1 MNTLKRILTLSFLL
15 VGLLSFA
22 QKGRIE
28 GKIYDSSN
36 NQPVPFAN
44 VIILGSTI
52 GTVTDLDG
60 KFEFTNLTPGY
71 VNLQV
76 TFIGYKPETS
86 ADIFVSNSNPAYLE
100 IALSPSELQLKDV
113 EIRANP
119 FVKRDD
125 ALVSVQKIGIKEI
138 ETNPGSNRDI
148 SRVIQ
153 SFPGIG
159 YTPNFRNDV
168 IVRGGG
174 PSESKFYLDDVEI
187 PVLNHFSTQGA
198 SGGPVGILNADFLSS
213 VNYYSGSFPSNRGNA
228 LSGVFEF
235 TQKDGNLDKLGF
247 QAAVGASEASLTFD
261 GPLGKNSSFIFSARR
276 SYLQF
281 LFSAIGL
288 PFLPTFNDY
297 QFKAKIDLNKN
308 NQLRIISLGALDNMV
323 LNTGIK
329 NPDPSQEYIL
339 SQLPVNNQWSY
350 VFGVVYKHFFENGF
364 HTLVYSRNIL
374 DNVFFKYPEND
385 ESKPKILDYES
396 RESENK
402 ARYEFSYRLNNY
414 SIRASL
420 GTEHANYS
428 NFTSQRIFINETPIN
443 LNYQSDLS
451 MVKYGGSIQLSAK
464 YFDESLVLSLGTR
477 VDGNNFNEEM
487 ENPLNQFS
495 PRFSASYNFIRNHKL
510 NFGIGRYYQLPAYTT
525 LGFRDEN
532 GTLLNSA
539 AKYIGAD
546 HINLGLEKAV
556 SDKMLIS
563 FEVFYKDYFHY
574 PINAYNGISLANSG
588 ADYSSV
594 AGATLVNS
602 SGRGRA
608 VGFEALYRLRLD
620 GFNMITSYTYV
631 QSSFT
636 DINDELIPSSWDSR
650 HLLTLTGT
658 KELKKNWSVGMKWRF
673 SGGLPYTP
681 YDLENSARVDIWNSS
696 GGPIL
701 DYTRLNDERF
711 KPFHQLDL
719 RVDKKFFF
727 DKYTLMLYFDIQN
740 AYNFKNSSQDYV
752 VRAKGTDGSYL
763 LNDDGSRYILET
775 LPSISGTVLPTLGIM
790 FRL

>member
-1 MNTLKRILTLSFLL
+1 MKYAISL
-15 VGLLSFA
+15 VLMIITISSFA

-28 GKIYDSSN
+28 GKIYDASN

-44 VIILGSTI
+44 IIILGTST
-52 GTVTDLDG
+52 GTVTDVDG
-60 KFEFTNLTPGY
+60 KFEFTNLKPGY

-86 ADIFVSNSNPAYLE
+86 TDIFVSNSNPAYIE
-100 IALSPSELQLKDV
+100 IPLSPSELQIQDV

-159 YTPNFRNDV
+159 YTPNFRNDI

-174 PSESKFYLDDVEI
+174 PSESKFYLDDIEI
-187 PVLNHFSTQGA
+187 PILNHFSTQGA
-198 SGGPVGILNADFLSS
+198 SGGPVGILNADFLST

-228 LSGVFEF
+228 LSGIFEF
-235 TQKDGNLDKLGF
+235 TQKDGNLEKLGF
-247 QAAVGASEASLTFD
+247 QAALGASEASITLD
-261 GPLGKNSSFIFSARR
+261 GPLGENSNFIFSARR

-297 QFKAKIDLNKN
+297 QLKVKIDLNKN
-308 NQLRIISLGALDNMV
+308 NQLKIVSLGALDNLV

-350 VFGVVYKHFFENGF
+350 VFGVVYKHFFDNGF

-374 DNVFFKYPEND
+374 DNVFYKHPEND
-385 ESKPKILDYES
+385 ESQPRILDYES

-402 ARYEFSYRLNNY
+402 ARYEFSYRMNNY
-414 SIRASL
+414 SVRASL

-428 NFTSQRIFINETPIN
+428 NFTSQRIFINENPIN
-443 LNYQSDLS
+443 VNYQSELA
-451 MVKYGGSIQLSAK
+451 MFKYGGSLQLSGK
-464 YFDESLVLSLGTR
+464 YLDESLVLSLGAR
-477 VDGNNFNEEM
+477 VDGNNFNETM
-487 ENPLNQFS
+487 QNPFNQFS
-495 PRFSASYNFIRNHKL
+495 PRFSASYNFYRNHKL

-525 LGFRDEN
+525 LGFRDET
-532 GTLLNSA
+532 GLLLNESV
-539 AKYIGAD
+539 KFIGAD

-563 FEVFYKDYFHY
+563 FEVFYKDYFQY

-594 AGATLVNS
+594 VGATLVNS
-602 SGRGRA
+602 TGRGRA

-636 DINDELIPSSWDSR
+636 DITDELIPSSWDSR
-650 HLLTLTGT
+650 HLLTITGT
-658 KELKKNWSVGMKWRF
+658 KEFSRNWSAGLKWRY

-681 YDLENSARVDIWNSS
+681 YDLENSANVNVWDAT
-696 GGPIL
+696 GGPIF
-701 DYTRLNDERF
+701 DFNQMNEARYQ
-711 KPFHQLDL
+711 PFHQLDL

-740 AYNFKNSSQDYV
+740 AYNFKNSSQDFV
-752 VRAKGTDGSYL
+752 VRAKGEDGSFLYS
-763 LNDDGSRYILET
+763 DDGSRYILES

-790 FRL
+790 FKL